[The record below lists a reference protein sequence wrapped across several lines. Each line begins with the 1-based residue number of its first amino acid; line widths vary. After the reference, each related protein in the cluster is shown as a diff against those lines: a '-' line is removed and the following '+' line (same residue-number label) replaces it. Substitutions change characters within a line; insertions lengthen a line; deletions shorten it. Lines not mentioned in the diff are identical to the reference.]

1 MKGRAAGIAILV
13 ASVGAFLLWTYLKRF
28 EQEASG
34 GALVAVL
41 VTVHTLEPGSVLRD
55 EDIGERSIPTAYVE
69 PRAIRAGDRARMVNL
84 RILVPL
90 QAQQTLMWT
99 DIVQANDD
107 KRDLSSLVQPGM
119 RAVTIHVDGKAS
131 ALVHPGDRV
140 DVIGTF
146 VQPSSVDNKVAVVLL
161 QNILVLGAGGETT
174 GPGGRRNGG
183 EESDL
188 ALSLT
193 LQNSQILQVA
203 SDKGK
208 LAVALRSPDDIRVQE
223 SVADISSSILTQA
236 VARAAVSSGHSIQRI
251 Q

>member
-41 VTVHTLEPGSVLRD
+41 VTIHTLEPGAVLRD
-55 EDIGERSIPTAYVE
+55 EDIAERAIPVAYVE
-69 PRAIRAGDRARMVNL
+69 PRAIRRDDRARIANL

-99 DIVQANDD
+99 DIVLANDD
-107 KRDLSSLVQPGM
+107 RRDLSSLVQPGM
-119 RAVTIHVDGKAS
+119 RAVTVKVDGKAS

-140 DVIGTF
+140 DIIGTF
-146 VQPSSVDNKVAVVLL
+146 PQPGSADNKVAVVLL
-161 QNILVLGAGGETT
+161 QNILVLGAGSETT
-174 GPGGRRNGG
+174 AGGRRSQ
-183 EESDL
+183 EESEL
-188 ALSLT
+188 AVSLS

-203 SDKGK
+203 ADKGK
-208 LAVALRSPDDIRVQE
+208 LAVALRGPNDVRVQE
-223 SVADISSSILTQA
+223 SMPDISSTILTE
-236 VARAAVSSGHSIQRI
+236 VLARTQIKSSRVIQQIR
-251 Q
+251 